1 MFEQPDNTPRS
12 LVEAIKETLNI
23 DYNGQQRNN
32 VLVGGTTTSQR
43 GEQGSNGNSTTGGRS
58 ESSDGTEANQG
69 GTEAESRGNRG
80 QGNLESLA
88 ERQGY
93 LGDTKEVKI
102 SDEVD
107 EDGSPFVKTS
117 TGTTVFG
124 EIKKGCGLTPAPIK
138 LSLGNSKYGLIHLE
152 KRHGDQIRGA
162 GFDTVEEFVEFVC
175 KNYKQIKQGENSL
188 GEQNGIYLIQIEDEH
203 NNTLYIELSTNGKYW
218 GVNSG
223 GVFRKG
229 YGKNKKEVWSASEVQ
244 SKQSVADST
253 LREKDKADTPISP
266 NGNVPTTSASKDKQS
281 SDTKQEKSDET
292 AKKEAVSEDLF
303 TMAER
308 VAAEDK
314 AKRIRKKEEAKVD
327 TNPIESSERTKPE
340 TKNRL
345 VTDERY
351 EELKKRIRAKL
362 RGQLNM
368 GVDPEMLAIGAEMA
382 VYHIEKGARAFSEYA
397 KGMIADLGDMNE
409 SFSSAKMPM
418 NTIMAFVVVACI
430 VMALSFLFAFLVS
443 VVVISNLS
451 FLD

>member
-1 MFEQPDNTPRS
+1 MRIP
-12 LVEAIKETLNI
+12 
-23 DYNGQQRNN
+23 
-32 VLVGGTTTSQR
+32 
-43 GEQGSNGNSTTGGRS
+43 
-58 ESSDGTEANQG
+58 
-69 GTEAESRGNRG
+69 
-80 QGNLESLA
+80 
-88 ERQGY
+88 
-93 LGDTKEVKI
+93 TK
-102 SDEVD
+102 
-107 EDGSPFVKTS
+107 F
-117 TGTTVFG
+117 
-124 EIKKGCGLTPAPIK
+124 L

-188 GEQNGIYLIQIEDEH
+188 GEQNGTYLIQIEDEH

-351 EELKKRIRAKL
+351 EELKKRMRAKL

-430 VMALSFLFAFLVS
+430 VMALSFLFAYPVA
-443 VVVISNLS
+443 VVVISTLS
-451 FLD
+451 FFY